1 MFIHTSQ
8 RISIKI
14 ERKYHDEYSFNQL
27 EFKSRAKVLN
37 LMRNKTGVTKTHL
50 FSSQNMAS
58 IKIIL
63 GIKLTVSIFF
73 TNDVTFKA
81 SMEKRFL

>member
-1 MFIHTSQ
+1 
-8 RISIKI
+8 
-14 ERKYHDEYSFNQL
+14 
-27 EFKSRAKVLN
+27 
-37 LMRNKTGVTKTHL
+37 MRNKTGVAKTHL

-58 IKIIL
+58 IKLIL

-81 SMEKRFL
+81 SMEKKVLVTSFL